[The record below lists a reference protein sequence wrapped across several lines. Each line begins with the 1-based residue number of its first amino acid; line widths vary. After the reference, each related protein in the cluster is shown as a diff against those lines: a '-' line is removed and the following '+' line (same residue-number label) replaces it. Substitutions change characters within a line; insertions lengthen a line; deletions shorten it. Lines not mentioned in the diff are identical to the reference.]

1 MEVLFIFSALAVG
14 AGIGWLISR
23 TSEQKRYH
31 KLDLEYTAYK
41 ATASAELKALRE
53 KLENERSELA
63 ALGKKFNLEF
73 ENIANRILETK
84 SRRFTELNN
93 TNLKTIL
100 EPLGQNIDTFRKA
113 VSEAYQAES
122 KERFS
127 LAERV
132 KELAELNQQISKE
145 ARELT
150 RALKGEVKTQG
161 RWGEMILESILEKS
175 GLRRDEEYFMEHQLT
190 DGQGQALRSESEGKK
205 MRPDAVIKY
214 PDNRNVIIDSKVSL
228 NAFIRYLES
237 TDADIQKKEL
247 AAHVAAVKNHIVALS
262 TRGYDDFDKSL
273 DFVMMFIPSEPA
285 YSAALQ
291 GDPDIWNYAYDKR
304 ILLLSP
310 TNLIT
315 SLKLIVDLWKRENYN
330 RNARDIAERGARMY
344 DKLTGFVAKLDEVGK
359 NLGKAQTAFDES
371 YKQLATGNDNLVA
384 QATKMKNLGL
394 KTKKQLPEEL
404 VEKAMEK
411 EYPDNDLQ

>member
-161 RWGEMILESILEKS
+161 RWGEMILESILEK
-175 GLRRDEEYFMEHQLT
+175 
-190 DGQGQALRSESEGKK
+190 
-205 MRPDAVIKY
+205 
-214 PDNRNVIIDSKVSL
+214 
-228 NAFIRYLES
+228 
-237 TDADIQKKEL
+237 
-247 AAHVAAVKNHIVALS
+247 
-262 TRGYDDFDKSL
+262 
-273 DFVMMFIPSEPA
+273 
-285 YSAALQ
+285 
-291 GDPDIWNYAYDKR
+291 
-304 ILLLSP
+304 
-310 TNLIT
+310 
-315 SLKLIVDLWKRENYN
+315 
-330 RNARDIAERGARMY
+330 
-344 DKLTGFVAKLDEVGK
+344 
-359 NLGKAQTAFDES
+359 
-371 YKQLATGNDNLVA
+371 
-384 QATKMKNLGL
+384 
-394 KTKKQLPEEL
+394 
-404 VEKAMEK
+404 
-411 EYPDNDLQ
+411 